1 MHVTGVVLA
10 AGSSRRLGCDKRTL
24 RLDTGETLLQHSVAR
39 LLEVVDDVVVVLRS
53 TDSALAASLPT
64 RSLQVCMNSQP
75 QRGMGF
81 SLRQGIAASADADGW
96 LVLPVDLPFLRVETI
111 ARARSVLRPGR
122 AVVPVCHG
130 RRGHP
135 VALSAYFAPQLL
147 GLDGDAGAR
156 RLLDRE
162 HDRVHWMNVH
172 DPGIYRD
179 IDQPQD
185 LLSLRPT

>member
-1 MHVTGVVLA
+1 MLGLLAVIVLLPA
-10 AGSSRRLGCDKRTL
+10 FPLGQTSLPVAGITVPV
-24 RLDTGETLLQHSVAR
+24 HAR
-39 LLEVVDDVVVVLRS
+39 LIVRRRVQVDDVVVVLRS

-122 AVVPVCHG
+122 AVVPVYHG

-185 LLSLRPT
+185 LLSL